1 MLKNFFKIALRN
13 LWKKK
18 AFSIIN
24 IAGLAVGVAAS
35 VLIFLVIHYELSYD
49 GFQSKRDRI
58 FRVTST
64 FTKSANGEVA
74 EREGFRTCL
83 AARRHAT

>member
-1 MLKNFFKIALRN
+1 MLKNFYKIAFRN

-35 VLIFLVIHYELSYD
+35 VLIFLVMHYELSYD
-49 GFQSKRDRI
+49 DFQSRRDRI
-58 FRVTST
+58 FR
-64 FTKSANGEVA
+64 
-74 EREGFRTCL
+74 R
-83 AARRHAT
+83 